1 MSLVNPSAG
10 RAFIWIV
17 TCFLFFSIISGGGC
31 LLMYMILPETETT
44 AWLPVAGLSLVC
56 LPWFF
61 WLLTFFY
68 RVISRAC
75 GFRVSIGIGVDVG
88 ADNANANNNNNNN
101 NASAESPRHDGGDRV
116 DEEDDDN
123 GDQRRSNSSS
133 NNSIAS
139 RESEMPLA
147 ITMGS

>member
-31 LLMYMILPETETT
+31 LLMYMILPESESTE
-44 AWLPVAGLSLVC
+44 WLPITGLSLVC

-75 GFRVSIGIGVDVG
+75 GYRVSLGTGEDVG
-88 ADNANANNNNNNN
+88 TNNVNDNNNNNNN
-101 NASAESPRHDGGDRV
+101 NASSAESPRQDVGERGN
-116 DEEDDDN
+116 EDN
-123 GDQRRSNSSS
+123 NNVDQRKSNSSS
-133 NNSIAS
+133 NNSIVS

-147 ITMGS
+147 ITMAS

>member
-17 TCFLFFSIISGGGC
+17 TCFLFFSILSGGGC

-44 AWLPVAGLSLVC
+44 AWLPITGLSLVC

-68 RVISRAC
+68 RVLSRAC
-75 GFRVSIGIGVDVG
+75 GFRVSLGIGADDVG
-88 ADNANANNNNNNN
+88 ERDNEDNN
-101 NASAESPRHDGGDRV
+101 NA
-116 DEEDDDN
+116 
-123 GDQRRSNSSS
+123 DQRHSNSSS
-133 NNSIAS
+133 NNSIVS

-147 ITMGS
+147 ITMAS

>member
-17 TCFLFFSIISGGGC
+17 TCFLFFSILSGGGC

-44 AWLPVAGLSLVC
+44 AWLPITGLSLVC

-68 RVISRAC
+68 RVLSRAC
-75 GFRVSIGIGVDVG
+75 GFRVSLGIGADVSSN
-88 ADNANANNNNNNN
+88 NANANNNNNNN
-101 NASAESPRHDGGDRV
+101 ASSAESAQQDVGERDN
-116 DEEDDDN
+116 EDN
-123 GDQRRSNSSS
+123 NNADQRHSNSSS
-133 NNSIAS
+133 NNSIVS

-147 ITMGS
+147 ITMAS